1 MKFPPSENHASYRKH
16 RKQTWRQIYVPI
28 LIIIILGF
36 TLAFVI
42 GSSTISGQGD
52 SQRWA
57 AISTIWLV
65 IPVLVFS
72 LVVLA
77 LLIFGIYLMLRLLKL
92 IPPYSAKAQ
101 YHVNLTVQKT
111 RYYADLSVKP
121 VLFLEGVIASI
132 KKVFRRD

>member
-1 MKFPPSENHASYRKH
+1 MKFPLSENHASYRKH
-16 RKQTWRQIYVPI
+16 RRQAWLQIYVPI

-36 TLAFVI
+36 AMAFVI
-42 GSSTISGQGD
+42 GSYAMKGQGD

-77 LLIFGIYLMLRLLKL
+77 LLISGIYLLMRLLKL

-121 VLFLEGVIASI
+121 VLFLEGVKASI
-132 KKVFRRD
+132 KEFFRRD

>member
-16 RKQTWRQIYVPI
+16 RKQAWLQIYVPI
-28 LIIIILGF
+28 LIIIILG
-36 TLAFVI
+36 LAMAFVI
-42 GSSTISGQGD
+42 GSSAIRGQGD

-65 IPVLVFS
+65 IPVLIFS
-72 LVVLA
+72 LVILA
-77 LLIFGIYLMLRLLKL
+77 LLVSGIYLMMRLLKL

-101 YHVNLTVQKT
+101 YLVNRTAQKT
-111 RYYADLSVKP
+111 RYYSDLTVRP

-132 KKVFRRD
+132 KEFFRRG